1 MCLKSYAAA
10 DGCSFGSCESVTRGM
25 GHCLLLQDD
34 RQGKKGW
41 EKKEREDR
49 SLPGGRSGEELVKG
63 GGGGCYALERQSRES
78 QILTLENHRYD
89 NNYLTLYLSLS
100 HPPSTLVPVLRFLF
114 LSSCFSLFFFSS
126 YVSFTPVILATS
138 DKSNLAPF
146 LLFDTH

>member
-49 SLPGGRSGEELVKG
+49 SLPGGRSGEELVK